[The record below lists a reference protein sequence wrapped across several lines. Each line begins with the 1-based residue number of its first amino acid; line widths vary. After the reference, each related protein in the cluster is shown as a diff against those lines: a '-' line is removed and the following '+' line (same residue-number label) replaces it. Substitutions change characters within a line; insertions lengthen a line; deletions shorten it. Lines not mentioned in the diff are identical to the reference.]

1 MRQDSPTTT
10 VAEKAGA
17 AVDRSAPPETG
28 SDDAA
33 RDMIRRRLR
42 SGIIDVAPI
51 LGFTLSLSLTHQVAV
66 ALTVALTLGAAGCI
80 LRLIRR
86 ESVWRTL
93 GIVGV
98 VGIGGALAAGTGQAT
113 AFFAPSLVMHCAMAV
128 ATPVMLLLGWPP
140 LGLAVGL
147 ITGEKTRWRR
157 CRVRRR
163 GFIRGNLVVMAG
175 SYVML
180 AVQLSLFLSG
190 QAVALGTVETFGP
203 VVMALST
210 LLGWRVHRRC
220 VGTHRCV
227 YSPPSTDTT
236 RSLERTPS

>member
-1 MRQDSPTTT
+1 
-10 VAEKAGA
+10 
-17 AVDRSAPPETG
+17 
-28 SDDAA
+28 
-33 RDMIRRRLR
+33 MIRRRLR

-66 ALTVALTLGAAGCI
+66 ALPVALALGAGCCI
-80 LRLIRR
+80 LRLVRR

-93 GIVGV
+93 GVVGV
-98 VGIGGALAAGTGQAT
+98 VGIGGALATGTGQAT
-113 AFFAPSLVMHCAMAV
+113 SFFAPSLVMHCAMAV

-147 ITGEKTRWRR
+147 LTGEKTRWRR

-175 SYVML
+175 SYALL
-180 AVQLSLFLSG
+180 ALQLSLFLSG
-190 QAVALGTVETFGP
+190 QAVALGAVETLGP

-210 LLGWRVHRRC
+210 LLGWRVYRRC

-227 YSPPSTDTT
+227 YSPPSNGTT

>member
-1 MRQDSPTTT
+1 M
-10 VAEKAGA
+10 
-17 AVDRSAPPETG
+17 DRSVPPETG
-28 SDDAA
+28 SDVAA

-51 LGFTLSLSLTHQVAV
+51 LGFTVSLSLTHQVAV
-66 ALTVALTLGAAGCI
+66 GLTVALTLGAVGCV
-80 LRLIRR
+80 LRLVRR

-98 VGIGGALAAGTGQAT
+98 VGVGGALAASTGQAT
-113 AFFAPSLVMHCAMAV
+113 TFFAPSLVMHCVMAA

-140 LGLAVGL
+140 LGLAMGL
-147 ITGEKTRWRR
+147 LTGEKTAWRH

-163 GFIRGNLVVMAG
+163 AFTKGNLVMMAG

-180 AVQLSLFLSG
+180 AIQLPLFLSG
-190 QAVALGTVETFGP
+190 QAVALGAVETFGP
-203 VVMALST
+203 LVMALST
-210 LLGWRVHRRC
+210 LLGWRLYRRC

-227 YSPPSTDTT
+227 DSTPSTDTT